1 MNASRAVLRTATEE
15 HPSVVYESFVLGK
28 RDIYVKAAFL
38 KLGSH
43 EDAREVANVALFK
56 IFKHWDDAL
65 ASESTAA
72 FGMKI
77 LRNEIADTLRKRDRR
92 PCSPAGLAFEPT
104 VRPFAGM
111 ANEDIDQ
118 VAIRMELHQAI
129 GRLPARQRECV
140 TQHYLLGYDVAD
152 VADALGLSDSTVRTH
167 LASGCRALAKAL
179 DVPDDDFADEKG
191 PSS

>member
-1 MNASRAVLRTATEE
+1 MNASRAVLPTAIEE
-15 HPSVVYESFVLGK
+15 HPSVVCESFVLGK
-28 RDIYVKAAFL
+28 RDIYVKTAYL

-56 IFKHWDDAL
+56 IFKRWDDAL

-77 LRNEIADTLRKRDRR
+77 LKDEIADTLRKRDRR

-111 ANEDIDQ
+111 TNEDIDQ
-118 VAIRMELHQAI
+118 VPIRMELRVHELQPPLPPREICLHWRTGRSPSPLAARAI
-129 GRLPARQRECV
+129 EIAVEVASELSRQM
-140 TQHYLLGYDVAD
+140 
-152 VADALGLSDSTVRTH
+152 
-167 LASGCRALAKAL
+167 
-179 DVPDDDFADEKG
+179 
-191 PSS
+191 